1 MSNDALTTD
10 QVDDAIRQLVSHTGM
25 LHEGYT
31 AGVREYTMLSA
42 REGLYTLGFS
52 ADDADQVLAE
62 IAKRGFDYC
71 LDSHIACKSGVG
83 IDPPRKEYPAQS
95 VCVWGADQLH
105 SRLQCVL

>member
-1 MSNDALTTD
+1 MSDVLTTD
-10 QVDDAIRQLVSHTGM
+10 QVSEAIAQLTAHAGM
-25 LHEGYT
+25 LHDGYT

-42 REGLYTLGFS
+42 RQGLIAIGYDTDQAL
-52 ADDADQVLAE
+52 QVLEE
-62 IAKRGFDYC
+62 IARRGFDYC
-71 LDSHIACKSGVG
+71 LDSKVACKSGVG